1 MMKEEINKI
10 MRRIPERGKVAW
22 KNILYAEG
30 KIFLVCEM
38 KEKESIKGA
47 WAEGQR
53 NGGKRKLKEIERKQ
67 RKFG

>member
-1 MMKEEINKI
+1 
-10 MRRIPERGKVAW
+10 
-22 KNILYAEG
+22 
-30 KIFLVCEM
+30 M

-53 NGGKRKLKEIERKQ
+53 NGGKRKLKEIGRKQ